1 MIHWFS
7 LRPVGYP
14 HRGMAQVGNGE
25 RMQMDG
31 WAGWNAWEGRTLQLH
46 VSCISTYFTCDRFA
60 THTDSWVHFDVVCLG
75 FNGFGRRLARRTVT
89 LFPGEVWW
97 ENPSFSAVFVGVQ
110 ETFGIHQGLQ
120 RQRGCGEYGRLQ
132 AKQANFETYRNEM
145 RHFVAKIRWSFELM
159 FRVH

>member
-7 LRPVGYP
+7 LRPVQYP

-31 WAGWNAWEGRTLQLH
+31 WAGWNEHEKGEPCNCMYH
-46 VSCISTYFTCDRFA
+46 ISPHILPA
-60 THTDSWVHFDVVCLG
+60 TDSQLTQIHGSISNVVCLG

-97 ENPSFSAVFVGVQ
+97 ENPSFSSVFVGVQ

-120 RQRGCGEYGRLQ
+120 RHRGCGEYGRRPQPSRQIL
-132 AKQANFETYRNEM
+132 KLIGM
-145 RHFVAKIRWSFELM
+145 RWDIL
-159 FRVH
+159 

>member
-31 WAGWNAWEGRTLQLH
+31 WAGWSAWEGRTLQLH
-46 VSCISTYFTCDRFA
+46 VSCISTCFYMRQIRNSHCNG
-60 THTDSWVHFDVVCLG
+60 VHFDVVCLG

-89 LFPGEVWW
+89 LKRVKFDGKIRVFPL
-97 ENPSFSAVFVGVQ
+97 FLLGVQ

-120 RQRGCGEYGRLQ
+120 RQRGCGDGRL
-132 AKQANFETYRNEM
+132 KPSRLILKVIGM
-145 RHFVAKIRWSFELM
+145 RWDIL
-159 FRVH
+159 